1 MPRSAT
7 SRSLSRRT
15 GRIGDPLRAVL
26 GAVPCLVSLAVLFA
40 SSPGSLSAQVG
51 VDDPVLKSVEHIEI
65 TEHLDAA
72 LPLDLQFQDETGNF
86 VPLGDYFDGE
96 HPVVLNLAY
105 FSCPML
111 CNLVVEG
118 FLETLDQMQWKLGDQ
133 FHVLTV
139 SIDPRDDSQ
148 GARRR
153 KEALVEDYGRPD
165 AIDGWHFLTGREE
178 NIRRVADTVGFGYDW
193 NDYRQEY
200 AHGAALIL
208 LTPDGRVSRYIYGI
222 KFDPKVVRLSLVEA
236 SDGKVGST
244 FDKLFLLC
252 YHYDPTIAQ
261 YGPMAYRMMQAGG
274 ILTLFVLGGGILV
287 LNRARRRS
295 LAAAVVGTA
304 DAGEDPHASSS
315 TDAPVAGS
323 TN

>member
-1 MPRSAT
+1 MERSAT
-7 SRSLSRRT
+7 AKSLCRRHCRAGLVG
-15 GRIGDPLRAVL
+15 GRLQAVL
-26 GAVPCLVSLAVLFA
+26 WALLGLPTFLA
-40 SSPGSLSAQVG
+40 SMPGPLSAQVG
-51 VDDPVLKSVEHIEI
+51 IDDPVLKSVEHIEI

-86 VPLGDYFDGE
+86 VPLGNYFDGE

-118 FLETLDQMQWKLGDQ
+118 FLETLDQMQWKLGDEFQ
-133 FHVLTV
+133 VLTV
-139 SIDPRDDSQ
+139 SIDPRDDAQ

-165 AIDGWHFLTGREE
+165 AIDGWHFLTGRED
-178 NIRRVADTVGFGYDW
+178 NIRRVAETVGFGYEW

-222 KFDPKVVRLSLVEA
+222 KYDPKTVRLSLVEA

-261 YGPMAYRMMQAGG
+261 YGPMAFRMMQAGG
-274 ILTLFVLGGGILV
+274 VLTLFVLAGGILV

-295 LAAAVVGTA
+295 LAATAVVTRPEG
-304 DAGEDPHASSS
+304 DDPHGPSP
-315 TDAPVAGS
+315 TDGTVAGS